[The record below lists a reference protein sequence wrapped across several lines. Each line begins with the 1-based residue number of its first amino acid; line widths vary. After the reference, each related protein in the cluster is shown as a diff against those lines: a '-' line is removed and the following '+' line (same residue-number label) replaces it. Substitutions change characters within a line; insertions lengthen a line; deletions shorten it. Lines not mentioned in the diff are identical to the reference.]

1 MERHL
6 KSHGDNV
13 LNLTETTKRLKIGK
27 IKLYELLE
35 ITGIDPLVKG
45 RSKFISE
52 EQFILIEKAFRS
64 SKSPQNNSQYVS
76 ESVSQNNSQ
85 YVSDSD
91 QSSELMKTL
100 SSEIEHL
107 RNLLKEERNLLKH
120 EQNERQA
127 EREER
132 TNYQQMLGALQQ
144 NNQRL
149 QQEIKQL
156 QLNPPGTPTVTSA
169 TESTESTYRSNVS
182 ERNEVPRT
190 SWFSRIFAS

>member
-6 KSHGDNV
+6 KSHGDSV

-76 ESVSQNNSQ
+76 
-85 YVSDSD
+85 DSD
-91 QSSELMKTL
+91 QSSELMRTL

-156 QLNPPGTPTVTSA
+156 QLNPPGTPTVASE

-190 SWFSRIFAS
+190 NWFSRIFAS